1 MLKIAVSLLLVT
13 ITALSGCSL
22 INGTGPD
29 AATRILAGLDCVA
42 ALASIG
48 APLAVDPDLGV
59 ATATD
64 AFNAVQKIT
73 DASKQALANNA
84 CAATLA
90 YAVQDMKGAIS
101 MVQNKVTT
109 PTEPAPQRKAR
120 MTASL
125 PKAQA
130 TPVVVRVPLR

>member
-1 MLKIAVSLLLVT
+1 MRIVLCLMLVMV
-13 ITALSGCSL
+13 TALTGCAMLTGGSGA
-22 INGTGPD
+22 D
-29 AATRILAGLDCVA
+29 VATRILAGLDCVA
-42 ALASIG
+42 ALAQIG

-90 YAVQDMKGAIS
+90 YAVQDMKGAIA
-101 MVQNKVTT
+101 MVQNKVAT

-120 MTASL
+120 LSSSL

-130 TPVVVRVPLR
+130 APVVVQIPLK